1 MAFGGYKFAGYL
13 VDNSQYQTSIE
24 RCAAIH
30 AARIRAFMDASAK
43 AGNPWIIDP
52 AWKDGEFDIDFSTGA
67 LSSNPG
73 AGCIH
78 DLIGYDGNSH
88 GYLTYFKRDS
98 STSGYYAILTTDQYS
113 ISYESSTTPT
123 GLNLLQGECIYEKT
137 GSSSWIYGPAAAS
150 CFHAMSLEPFGRAP
164 SGSSNPDYMYIV
176 NDTSKSTRLQSI
188 GSNYV
193 SSSYPYNV
201 RDGYVNISSK
211 CYFGYAI
218 KGDDLLIFSSFT
230 NSSNP
235 WNSIDNT
242 HVSIMSLNAFSEMY
256 NPNDV
261 YGLLNYEVKNNP
273 NSSSGYHGEQ
283 NASYYRGEKSQILGS
298 NGQQVCSNNYNTAM
312 GINPIVEVKTKYN
325 PSGTNTVPFCGVPFF
340 LHAAYGSPLQF
351 GTNQI
356 FKGSTKPELL
366 CANLSSV
373 SLSYTP
379 YSTVQDGSLMFL
391 YGVTAQSSSTGLA
404 FIPPTSVSY
413 LLQYGNDLSGYYNTY
428 IGWDSENPDIS
439 TDASWTSYTPDVSPL
454 I

>member
-52 AWKDGEFDIDFSTGA
+52 AWKDGEFDINLSTGD

-113 ISYESSTTPT
+113 ISYSSSTTPT
-123 GLNLLQGECIYEKT
+123 GLNFLKEECLYCKYNSYST
-137 GSSSWIYGPAAAS
+137 YYGPDSAS
-150 CFHAMSLEPFGRAP
+150 CFHVMSLEPFGHAP
-164 SGSSNPDYMYIV
+164 SGSSNPDYMYLV
-176 NDTSKSTRLQSI
+176 GTATKSTRLQSI
-188 GSNYV
+188 GTNV
-193 SSSYPYNV
+193 DSSSYPYNISS
-201 RDGYVNISSK
+201 GYVSLSESS

-218 KGDDLLIFSSFT
+218 KGDDILVFSSYKVSGT
-230 NSSNP
+230 TNP
-235 WNSIDNT
+235 WNSITNT
-242 HVSIMSLNAFSEMY
+242 HVSIMSLNAFSEFY
-256 NPNDV
+256 CPNDT
-261 YGLLNYEVKNNP
+261 YGLLNYEVKNYG
-273 NSSSGYHGEQ
+273 SGSDTEAVSAY
-283 NASYYRGEKSQILGS
+283 SYGIKNQILNH
-298 NGQQVCSNNYNTAM
+298 NGDQICYNSYQTARD
-312 GINPIVEVKTKYN
+312 IYPVIEAKTYYD
-325 PSGTNTVPFCGVPFF
+325 PSGTNTVPFCGVPFV
-340 LHAAYGSPLQF
+340 LVTAYGDALIL
-351 GTNQI
+351 GGNQQV
-356 FKGSTKPELL
+356 KGSTKPELL
-366 CANLSSV
+366 CANVSKTLLS
-373 SLSYTP
+373 LNCF
-379 YSTVQDGSLMFL
+379 STVLNGSLMYL
-391 YGVTAQSSSTGLA
+391 YSNSGTSEGCGSTVPLGSSSSISLTNI
-404 FIPPTSVSY
+404 FK
-413 LLQYGNDLSGYYNTY
+413 GYYNTY

>member
-13 VDNSQYQTSIE
+13 VDNSQYSTSIE

-30 AARIRAFMDASAK
+30 AARIRAFLDASAK

-52 AWKDGEFDIDFSTGA
+52 AWKDGEFDINLSTGA

-78 DLIGYDGNSH
+78 DLIGKDGNSH

-98 STSGYYAILTTDQYS
+98 TASGYYAILTTDQYS

-123 GLNLLQGECIYEKT
+123 GLNFMQSACIYEKT
-137 GSSSWIYGPAAAS
+137 GTSSWNYGPAAAS

-176 NDTSKSTRLQSI
+176 DGTSKSTRLQSI

-201 RDGYVNISSK
+201 SDGYVSISSK

-235 WNSIDNT
+235 WNSIANT
-242 HVSIMSLNAFSEMY
+242 HVNIMSLNAFSEMY

-261 YGLLNYEVKNNP
+261 YGLLNYEVKNHSI
-273 NSSSGYHGEQ
+273 SSSGYHGEQ
-283 NASYYRGEKSQILGS
+283 NASQYRGEYSQFLGS
-298 NGQQVCSNNYNTAM
+298 NGQQVCSNNYQTAM
-312 GINPIVEVKTKYN
+312 GINPVVEVKTKYN
-325 PSGTNTVPFCGVPFF
+325 PSGTNTVPFCGVPFY
-340 LHAAYGSPLQF
+340 LYAAYGSPLQF

-366 CANLSSV
+366 CANLSSE

-379 YSTVQDGSLMFL
+379 YSTVLDGSLMFL
-391 YGVTAQSSSTGLA
+391 YGVTTSSTTTGLA
-404 FIPPTSVSY
+404 FVPPTNGSN
-413 LLQYGNDLSGYYNTY
+413 LLQANALSGYYNTY

-439 TDASWTSYTPDVSPL
+439 TDASWPTYTPDVSPL